1 MSKVKKANVPPSFA
15 ALVQTYFTEYLDQQ
29 RAVSPHTIAAYRDA
43 FVLFFEFAQSHLG
56 KSPAEMAFADI
67 TSDLVVAFLDHLE
80 RKRHN
85 SIRSRNTRLAAI
97 RSFMK
102 FAAHRDVSSLHL
114 IERVLGVPVKRF
126 DRPML
131 CYLSREEVLAVI
143 GTPDETWVS
152 QRDHVLFLLLYNTGA
167 RVSEIT
173 GIKVG
178 EVVLDDGAA
187 CVHLHGKGRK
197 QRSVPLWRSTVK
209 AIRAWLKLNT
219 LFEATSPLLPNR
231 DGYVMTRSNVIQRLA
246 LAVQTATVTNPDLAK
261 RRITPHTIRHTTAM
275 HLLQAGVDISVIAL
289 WLGHESPATTHQYI
303 EADLAMK
310 ERALARLNQPE
321 AKLQRYSAPDSLID
335 FLKTL

>member
-1 MSKVKKANVPPSFA
+1 MNKFKQSNVSPSFA
-15 ALVQTYFTEYLDQQ
+15 ALVQTYFAEYLTQQ
-29 RAVSPHTIAAYRDA
+29 RALSPHTITAYRDA
-43 FVLFFEFAQSHLG
+43 FVLFLDFAQSHLG
-56 KSPAEMAFADI
+56 KSPAVMALADMTPNLI
-67 TSDLVVAFLDHLE
+67 IAFLDHLE

-85 SIRSRNTRLAAI
+85 SVRSRNARLAAL

-102 FAAHRDVSSLHL
+102 FAAHRDVSSLQV
-114 IERVLGVPVKRF
+114 IERALGVPVKRF
-126 DRPML
+126 ERPMF
-131 CYLSREEVLAVI
+131 CYLSREEMLSVI

-209 AIRAWLKLNT
+209 TIRAWLKLNSQ
-219 LFEATSPLLPNR
+219 FDVVSPLLPNR
-231 DGYVMTRSNVIQRLA
+231 NGYMMTRNNVIQRLA
-246 LAVQTATVTNPDLAK
+246 LAVQTATATNPGLVK
-261 RRITPHTIRHTTAM
+261 RHISPHTIRHTTAM

-289 WLGHESPATTHQYI
+289 WLGHESPTTTHCYI

-310 ERALARLNQPE
+310 EHALARLHEPE
-321 AKLQRYSAPDSLID
+321 EKIQRYSAPDSLIG